1 MFLPSRNLYKKG
13 DGCIYHLVGGVLGEL
28 KHAVG
33 IRRGQRI
40 FLAVITGEVFMVTI
54 FKISLEGCK
63 EGKENIPQAL
73 LAKVQGPERDYLFG
87 GSPQ

>member
-1 MFLPSRNLYKKG
+1 M
-13 DGCIYHLVGGVLGEL
+13 VGGVLGEL

>member
-1 MFLPSRNLYKKG
+1 M
-13 DGCIYHLVGGVLGEL
+13 VGGVLGEL

-33 IRRGQRI
+33 IRRGQGI

-63 EGKENIPQAL
+63 EHKENIPQAL
-73 LAKVQGPERDYLFG
+73 LAKVKRPERDYLFG

>member
-1 MFLPSRNLYKKG
+1 MQW
-13 DGCIYHLVGGVLGEL
+13 EL
-28 KHAVG
+28 EEGKV
-33 IRRGQRI
+33 
-40 FLAVITGEVFMVTI
+40 FFYAVITGEVFMVTI

-73 LAKVQGPERDYLFG
+73 LAKLKGPERDYLFG